1 MNMNS
6 QVGIS
11 EDQLANRRKDNM
23 MKVTISRAAKRADQI
38 VAAIADRLNGNAARR
53 RTIKQRLT
61 VAMMATERHTLLLL
75 EPPRSAP
82 PASPR
87 VTTFSNGALSFTA
100 PQFDNRVEPSH
111 A

>member
-1 MNMNS
+1 MTN

-53 RTIKQRLT
+53 RAIKQRLA
-61 VAMMATERHTLLLL
+61 VAMMATERHQIVAARAAQKRTTGLTTSNNLLKWRAELH
-75 EPPRSAP
+75 RA
-82 PASPR
+82 A
-87 VTTFSNGALSFTA
+87 V
-100 PQFDNRVEPSH
+100 
-111 A
+111 

>member
-1 MNMNS
+1 MTN

-53 RTIKQRLT
+53 RTIKQRLA
-61 VAMMATERHTLLLL
+61 VAMMATERHQIVAARAAQKRTAGITKHSALLHWRMQFH
-75 EPPRSAP
+75 RSA
-82 PASPR
+82 
-87 VTTFSNGALSFTA
+87 V
-100 PQFDNRVEPSH
+100 
-111 A
+111 

>member
-53 RTIKQRLT
+53 RAIKQRLHL
-61 VAMMATERHTLLLL
+61 AMMATEQHRIVAARAAQRRTTGFTKH
-75 EPPRSAP
+75 SAILHW
-82 PASPR
+82 R
-87 VTTFSNGALSFTA
+87 I
-100 PQFDNRVEPSH
+100 QFHRK
-111 A
+111 AI

>member
-1 MNMNS
+1 MTN

-61 VAMMATERHTLLLL
+61 VAMMATERHQIVAARAAQKRTNGITK
-75 EPPRSAP
+75 RSALLHW
-82 PASPR
+82 R
-87 VTTFSNGALSFTA
+87 M
-100 PQFDNRVEPSH
+100 QFHRSAV
-111 A
+111 